1 MKWKEIRIQYP
12 HQWLLLEAMD
22 AHTESNRR
30 IVEQFSVINSF
41 ENSHQAMESYSQI
54 HHESP
59 ERELYVL
66 HTDKEN
72 LEILERQWLGIR
84 R

>member
-1 MKWKEIRIQYP
+1 MKWKEIRNQYP

-30 IVEQFSVINSF
+30 IVEQFSVLNSYI
-41 ENSHQAMESYSQI
+41 NSHQAMESYSQI

-59 ERELYVL
+59 DRELYVL
-66 HTDKEN
+66 NTEKDKV
-72 LEILERQWLGIR
+72 EILERQWLGIR
-84 R
+84 K